1 MPSLNITLTQEELAA
16 VRTAAGD
23 ENLSLRAF
31 VHRAVVSA
39 ASDHKRRVAEGARLV
54 AERSAELNPPTGLT
68 TNSSTRDDVLV
79 AGALAVGHALEVG
92 DYGLLDAAVARPRAT
107 AFGVDAYPD
116 LFSKAAAL
124 LQSLARNHAL
134 IDGNKRTA
142 WASAWT
148 YLYLNG
154 IELPDDFD
162 VDAAEEFMNEVA
174 QQAALSVEDIAST
187 LVSFTKD

>member
-1 MPSLNITLTQEELAA
+1 M
-16 VRTAAGD
+16 
-23 ENLSLRAF
+23 
-31 VHRAVVSA
+31 
-39 ASDHKRRVAEGARLV
+39 
-54 AERSAELNPPTGLT
+54 T
-68 TNSSTRDDVLV
+68 TEFLDRDDVLV

-148 YLYLNG
+148 FLYLNG
-154 IELPDDFD
+154 IELPNDFD